1 MVPENPKVSP
11 KRNVPRAPP
20 HQTLGTTQNNTGLQT
35 PKNYASPR
43 EPLEILSSKGV
54 SPRRKEQL
62 NGSVSASSK
71 PSFLGVN
78 ESPSSQVNS
87 PSSSASFKSHNPL
100 HGCQNL
106 HESSHLFVTLWTV
119 ACRAALSMWFFRQE
133 YWSGLPLPPPADL
146 PDQGSICLSCYR
158 WILYSLSHWG
168 KPLTSVSV
176 VYSFLSL
183 AVFHCMAVL
192 VCLSIPLLMDIWVV
206 SSFWLFQVQLFWTF
220 VYKSLY
226 GHIL

>member
-1 MVPENPKVSP
+1 MMSRLKLQCFGHLM
-11 KRNVPRAPP
+11 RRADSLEK
-20 HQTLGTTQNNTGLQT
+20 TLMLGKIEGRRRRGQQRMRWLDGITDSVDMGLGGLQVLVINREAWRAVVHGVAELDTTELLNWTELQSCLFGT
-35 PKNYASPR
+35 PWA
-43 EPLEILSSKGV
+43 
-54 SPRRKEQL
+54 
-62 NGSVSASSK
+62 
-71 PSFLGVN
+71 
-78 ESPSSQVNS
+78 
-87 PSSSASFKSHNPL
+87 
-100 HGCQNL
+100 
-106 HESSHLFVTLWTV
+106 V
-119 ACRAALSMWFFRQE
+119 AHQALLSMWFFRQE
-133 YWSGLPLPPPADL
+133 YWSGLPLPPTADL